1 MRPTRTL
8 KDLRSCKRGNALI
21 MVAATAPLLI
31 AASAIG
37 LDTIQVTVAKR
48 QLQRSADSAAM
59 AGASAR
65 AQKQTSAAAVAAVD
79 RDLTHNNNMT
89 LTTPRVIE
97 NAPTTGTY
105 AGDQRAVRVV
115 LKATRSVPFI
125 SFFTGSSMDIEVEA
139 TAAAVP
145 DGIYCV
151 VSLESTSATGVTFAG
166 NSAVNLG
173 CGVATNS
180 TGTSAI
186 SVNGNPN
193 VTASPIAARGG
204 VPAASN
210 FLGTTTVI
218 PNSPVQADPFASLA
232 NPTLP
237 ATCANKT
244 VVDTGKNDP
253 FREIE
258 PGCYRGLE
266 LKGNVTLKPGT
277 YYIDGD
283 QLSFGSSANVQG
295 NGVTFVLTSSNIVSN
310 PASAAELK
318 MNAQASVRLTAPTT
332 VSGQPYPGV
341 IIYQDRR
348 ASNTDASADG
358 ETDASKAD
366 TYHINGGSNSWLD
379 GAIYMPKSNVTFN
392 GGSGLDVRCLRL
404 VTRQIKFSG
413 NTTLTN
419 NCPTNDPRRGYTG
432 FVIRLVG

>member
-48 QLQRSADSAAM
+48 HLQRAADSAAM

-65 AQKQTSAAAVAAVD
+65 AQKQTSAAATAAVD
-79 RDLTHNNNMT
+79 RDLEHNIGNMT
-89 LTTPRVIE
+89 LSTPRVIE
-97 NAPTTGTY
+97 NAPTAGAY
-105 AGDQRAVRVV
+105 AGNVQAVRVV
-115 LKATRSVPFI
+115 LRSTRSVPFI

-145 DGIYCV
+145 DGTYCV
-151 VSLESTSATGVTFAG
+151 VSLESSTTTGITFAG
-166 NSAVNLG
+166 DSTINLG

-180 TGTSAI
+180 TGASAI
-186 SVNGNPN
+186 TVNGNPN

-204 VPAASN
+204 VPPASS
-210 FLGTTTVI
+210 FLGTTVVI
-218 PNSPVQADPFASLA
+218 PNSPIQVDPFASLA

-237 ATCANKT
+237 TCENKL

-253 FREIE
+253 YEEIE
-258 PGCYRGLE
+258 PGCYKGLN

-283 QLSFGSSANVQG
+283 ELSFGSQANVQG
-295 NGVTFVLTSSNIVSN
+295 TGVTFVLTSSNIVSN
-310 PASAAELK
+310 PDSVAGLK
-318 MNAQASVRLTAPTT
+318 MNGGASIRLTAPTA
-332 VSGQPYPGV
+332 GQYAN
-341 IIYQDRR
+341 ILIYQDRR
-348 ASNTDASADG
+348 ASTSEAAADG
-358 ETDASKAD
+358 ETDTSKAD
-366 TYHINGGSNSWLD
+366 KNHINGGSNSWLD
-379 GAIYMPKSNVTFN
+379 GAIYMPKSHVTFN

-404 VTRQIKFSG
+404 VTLRIKFSG
-413 NTTLTN
+413 NTSMVN
-419 NCPTNDPRRGYTG
+419 NCPANDPRRGYAGLT
-432 FVIRLVG
+432 IRLVG